1 MKKNAIKKMF
11 LYLRYQK
18 LKKRSQMIQN
28 YHELPF
34 QIPFTIFV
42 IAQTLAAI
50 VVQWNFFFIEK
61 KQLIQIYS
69 FNY

>member
-1 MKKNAIKKMF
+1 
-11 LYLRYQK
+11 
-18 LKKRSQMIQN
+18 MIQN

>member
-18 LKKRSQMIQN
+18 NKKKEADDSLLPRTSISDSLNDIYNRTNPCCYCRSG
-28 YHELPF
+28 E
-34 QIPFTIFV
+34 
-42 IAQTLAAI
+42 
-50 VVQWNFFFIEK
+50 FFIEK